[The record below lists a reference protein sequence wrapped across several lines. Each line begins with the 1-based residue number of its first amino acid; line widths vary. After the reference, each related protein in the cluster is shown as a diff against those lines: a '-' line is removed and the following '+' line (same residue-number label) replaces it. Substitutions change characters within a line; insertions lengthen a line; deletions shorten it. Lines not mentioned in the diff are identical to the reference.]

1 MGKSWEPQ
9 DNESLPLSHSQG
21 HTPRRD
27 PCISSLGLLPGA
39 GQLSD
44 GFISK
49 MLSNFLASL
58 LMGNQSALTKIKIGK
73 ERNNLPGVQFMIPS
87 NI

>member
-1 MGKSWEPQ
+1 MNHCLFLTLRGTPQ
-9 DNESLPLSHSQG
+9 EGTLVF
-21 HTPRRD
+21 
-27 PCISSLGLLPGA
+27 SSLGLLPGA

-49 MLSNFLASL
+49 MLSNYLAFL
-58 LMGNQSALTKIKIGK
+58 LMPISVNQSALTKIKIGK
-73 ERNNLPGVQFMIPS
+73 ERNNLPGVQFMTPS